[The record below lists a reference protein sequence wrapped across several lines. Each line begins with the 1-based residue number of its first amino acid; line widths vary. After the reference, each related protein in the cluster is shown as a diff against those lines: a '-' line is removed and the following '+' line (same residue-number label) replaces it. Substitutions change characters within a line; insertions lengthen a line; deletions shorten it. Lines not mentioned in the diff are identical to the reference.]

1 MTLDESV
8 YHNMHQDMHLDVDTM
23 SYEELLAL
31 EEQIGNVSVGLAEDT
46 MQKNLNQRKYLS
58 STPCKAESY
67 CICKEDYADG
77 EDLGV
82 LTCWHDFHASCVGK
96 WLVQQNVSP
105 LCKKTALS
113 T

>member
-1 MTLDESV
+1 MESGPRQNRNGKKLILRFIV
-8 YHNMHQDMHLDVDTM
+8 SAQWCT
-23 SYEELLAL
+23 
-31 EEQIGNVSVGLAEDT
+31 GNGIAFE
-46 MQKNLNQRKYLS
+46 
-58 STPCKAESY
+58 
-67 CICKEDYADG
+67 EDYADG